1 MQDVDFSTWIPGWTS
16 LAFVLAYGLLLVRQA
31 IRVRNARESFASR
44 ILVTGSR
51 GKSGTVRLIHAA
63 LRYSGRTA
71 YGKITGTTAVELIP
85 DGTEVPTVR
94 FGAAGISEMPQAM
107 IRAARA
113 KAEYG
118 IFECMA
124 ISPDLIHLVDA
135 KYVRP
140 SIVVIPTIRLDHLE
154 DEGLSELEI
163 GMNIFEAVADCDY
176 LVTGVD
182 QPELLALYRQWCEAK
197 GITLIEARPGD
208 ETPAV
213 IGHHPTNVEIAR
225 QVLLLLGLT
234 AGEAEAGLLT
244 ASTEPNALNFLSAST
259 EHGITLGLA
268 DIGAANDPQSAAEA
282 LAQWPLDDD
291 VVIPIVANRWD
302 RPLRS
307 VVFAGALLGRFP
319 VIGISG
325 TVFRWVRNLT
335 PGRLSDERRPYGRTQ
350 VFKLS
355 RSQAGDPERLART
368 LTRLLGEP
376 GTGRFVLV
384 LMGNTHDA
392 QTARLRDTLAQRG
405 VRLEMTYQDPVD

>member
-1 MQDVDFSTWIPGWTS
+1 M
-16 LAFVLAYGLLLVRQA
+16 
-31 IRVRNARESFASR
+31 
-44 ILVTGSR
+44 
-51 GKSGTVRLIHAA
+51 
-63 LRYSGRTA
+63 
-71 YGKITGTTAVELIP
+71 
-85 DGTEVPTVR
+85 
-94 FGAAGISEMPQAM
+94 
-107 IRAARA
+107 
-113 KAEYG
+113 
-118 IFECMA
+118 
-124 ISPDLIHLVDA
+124 
-135 KYVRP
+135 
-140 SIVVIPTIRLDHLE
+140 
-154 DEGLSELEI
+154 
-163 GMNIFEAVADCDY
+163 
-176 LVTGVD
+176 
-182 QPELLALYRQWCEAK
+182 
-197 GITLIEARPGD
+197 
-208 ETPAV
+208 
-213 IGHHPTNVEIAR
+213 
-225 QVLLLLGLT
+225 
-234 AGEAEAGLLT
+234 LT

-259 EHGITLGLA
+259 EHGITIGLA

-335 PGRLSDERRPYGRTQ
+335 PGRLSDERRPYGRAQ